1 MRIILAIT
9 GASGTIYGIR
19 LLEELHLVGAEVH
32 LVISSAAKKIMTC
45 ETSYKLADVR
55 KLAVET
61 YEEDDIAA
69 ILASGSFSYDGAAV
83 VPCSLKTLAAIASG
97 YADNLITRMGVC
109 ALKEGRKL
117 IVVIRETP
125 LDLASLRNLVAI
137 KEGGAVVLPAMPGL
151 YHHPKSIDDMVNY
164 IVGKIL
170 DQFGIPH
177 KLFES
182 WNGNY

>member
-69 ILASGSFSYDGAAV
+69 ILASGSFSCDGAAV

-97 YADNLITRMGVC
+97 YEHILKPSRDGKM
-109 ALKEGRKL
+109 ALFVYDPQVPGMHPP
-117 IVVIRETP
+117 IYNGFCGCIRFVP
-125 LDLASLRNLVAI
+125 VS
-137 KEGGAVVLPAMPGL
+137 GAHIGTV
-151 YHHPKSIDDMVNY
+151 
-164 IVGKIL
+164 
-170 DQFGIPH
+170 
-177 KLFES
+177 
-182 WNGNY
+182 